1 MEPICCSLFEGLK
14 QEDVQ
19 EIKAVLRPTSQH
31 ALKNQLIHLPT
42 GCIGVLL
49 QGELQIEKHDI
60 QGNRQLVTSIHAQD
74 IFGEVFAVLNQ
85 EPPFTIVAR
94 KDAHILW
101 LSYPRMLTLSKHPC
115 IHQLLQNLMRLFAL
129 KNKQLQRKLEL
140 ATLCSIKEKVL
151 FYLQD
156 VAQQAHSTS
165 FVIPFDR
172 QQLADYLGVDR
183 SALSRVLSQLK
194 LEGIL
199 DYHKNQF
206 HLYQN
211 NKG

>member
-1 MEPICCSLFEGLK
+1 MENMCCPLFAGLHE
-14 QEDVQ
+14 QDVQ
-19 EIKAVLRPTSQH
+19 EIKTVLRPMTQQAGKEQSI
-31 ALKNQLIHLPT
+31 QLPL

-49 QGELQIEKHDI
+49 QGELQIEMHDI

-74 IFGEVFAVLNQ
+74 IFGEVFAVLLQ
-85 EPPFTIVAR
+85 EAPFSIIVRQDAR
-94 KDAHILW
+94 ILW
-101 LSYPRMLTLSKHPC
+101 LSYPRMLTLSQHAC

-129 KNKQLQRKLEL
+129 KNKQLNRKLEL
-140 ATLCSIKEKVL
+140 SALRSIKEKVL

-165 FVIPFDR
+165 FTIPFDR

-194 LEGIL
+194 QKGIL

-206 HLYQN
+206 HL
-211 NKG
+211 KL